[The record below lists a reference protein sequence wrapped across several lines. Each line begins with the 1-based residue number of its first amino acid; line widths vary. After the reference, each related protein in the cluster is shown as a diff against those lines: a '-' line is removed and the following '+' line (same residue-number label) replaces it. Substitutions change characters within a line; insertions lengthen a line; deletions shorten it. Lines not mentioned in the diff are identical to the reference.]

1 MEKAVEESAES
12 PIESIYEAVEKGNE
26 DQVRATL
33 HRHPDIIWQK
43 GGP

>member
-1 MEKAVEESAES
+1 MEKAVYETANF

-26 DQVRATL
+26 DQVRAIL
-33 HRHPDIIWQK
+33 HRQPDIIWQK